1 MRTLLLITF
10 QSQLDLLG
18 KLQVA
23 CRISQI
29 QRRLRGLLCPIEL
42 SRGRQG
48 PCQNIQNRWIT
59 PLSQF
64 GRAPAQTS
72 RFGRLPNLCPTLFL
86 YRDKLSSDI

>member
-18 KLQVA
+18 DLQVA
-23 CRISQI
+23 CRIPQI

-42 SRGRQG
+42 SCGRQG
-48 PCQNIQNRWIT
+48 PCQGIQNRWIA
-59 PLSQF
+59 PLSPF
-64 GRAPAQTS
+64 GCVPGQTI
-72 RFGRLPNLCPTLFL
+72 RFGRLPNLFPTLFL